1 MDSLSS
7 AVRLPD
13 AAVPTG
19 AASSD
24 DVVDR
29 VRRSVGE
36 PKEVIVHGDGGVID
50 VTARRYSLQIPDP
63 YSEADRC
70 GYTDPV
76 TPSRDF
82 GSDLETRHDRGP
94 RSALAMTHCLLF

>member
-1 MDSLSS
+1 MNSLSSS

-36 PKEVIVHGDGGVID
+36 PKEVIV
-50 VTARRYSLQIPDP
+50 TARRYSLQIPDP
-63 YSEADRC
+63 YSDPC
-70 GYTDPV
+70 GYADPV
-76 TPSRDF
+76 TPTRNF
-82 GSDLETRHDRGP
+82 GSDLETRHDQGP
-94 RSALAMTHCLLF
+94 SL

>member
-63 YSEADRC
+63 YSDPC
-70 GYTDPV
+70 GYADPV
-76 TPSRDF
+76 TPTRNF
-82 GSDLETRHDRGP
+82 GSDLETRHDQGP
-94 RSALAMTHCLLF
+94 SL